1 MLLIWWD
8 GSSPKAPSCVVT
20 FSPTCTYACF
30 FFFFFLVLKRMRFG
44 AWCIEEVFQS
54 AKLGSRGVLSS
65 LYFHITRSK

>member
-30 FFFFFLVLKRMRFG
+30 FFFFFFGLEEDAFWSLVYRGSFSECQIRESG
-44 AWCIEEVFQS
+44 S
-54 AKLGSRGVLSS
+54 AQFPLFS
-65 LYFHITRSK
+65 YNTF